1 MVTNWKSNMDFSGL
15 DDMFSSQDVRDNGE
29 IKTVNIEDIVPFKQH
44 TFKVKHDAKLHELA
58 DSIKEYGIMIPA
70 IAFRNEDGLIE
81 LISGHR
87 RMEASRMIGNDTLP
101 VIIKNITRDEAIIIM
116 GETNLQSRDRIL
128 ISEKAYTYKAM
139 YDAMKRQGKRT
150 DITSS
155 PVGTKLRT
163 DDKLAKELGESRT
176 NIQRYMS
183 LTNLIPE
190 LMEVVDAGFMGIR
203 PAVEVSNIDS
213 INQKYIY
220 DYYEDG
226 EVRDDDGNITIPGTL
241 PSLAQAIKLR
251 KMAEHGELDEE
262 AIREELKKDKP
273 NQVEKFIIK
282 NENLLSYQR
291 NNNLAANA
299 FEDKIIKALDFYD
312 KYSEKLLGGKDAE
325 REALR

>member
-1 MVTNWKSNMDFSGL
+1 MATNWKSNMDFSGL
-15 DDMFSSQDVRDNGE
+15 DEMFSSQDVRDNGE

-44 TFKVKHDAKLHELA
+44 TFKVIKDNKLKELA
-58 DSIKEYGIMIPA
+58 DSINDHGIMVPA

-101 VIIKNITRDEAIIIM
+101 VIIRNITRDEAIIIM
-116 GETNLQSRDRIL
+116 GETNLQSREKIL
-128 ISEKAYTYKAM
+128 ISEKAYTYKEM
-139 YDAMKRQGKRT
+139 YEAMKRQGKRT
-150 DITSS
+150 DLTSG
-155 PVGTKLRT
+155 PLGQKLNSR
-163 DDKLAKELGESRT
+163 DKLAKIINEGETQIRRY
-176 NIQRYMS
+176 IQ

-203 PAVEVSNIDS
+203 PAVEVSYIDS
-213 INQKYIY
+213 VNQKYIY
-220 DYYEDG
+220 DYYKAE
-226 EVRDDDGNITIPGTL
+226 EVRDNDGNITLPGTL
-241 PSLAQAIKLR
+241 PSLAQAIRLKE
-251 KMAEHGELDEE
+251 MAKQGILDEA
-262 AIREELKKDKP
+262 AIANELEKKKP

>member
-1 MVTNWKSNMDFSGL
+1 MATNWKSNMDFSGL
-15 DDMFSSQDVRDNGE
+15 DEMFSSQDVRDNGE

-44 TFKVKHDAKLHELA
+44 TFKVIKDNKLKELA
-58 DSIKEYGIMIPA
+58 DSINDHGIMVPA

-101 VIIKNITRDEAIIIM
+101 VIIRNITRDEAIIIM
-116 GETNLQSRDRIL
+116 GETNLQSRDKIL
-128 ISEKAYTYKAM
+128 ISEKAYTYKEM
-139 YDAMKRQGKRT
+139 YEAMKRQGKRT
-150 DITSS
+150 DLTSG
-155 PVGTKLRT
+155 PLGQKLNSR
-163 DDKLAKELGESRT
+163 DKLAKIINEGETQIRRY
-176 NIQRYMS
+176 IQ

-203 PAVEVSNIDS
+203 PAVEVSYIDS
-213 INQKYIY
+213 VNQKYIY
-220 DYYEDG
+220 DYYKAE
-226 EVRDDDGNITIPGTL
+226 EVRDNDGNITLPGTL
-241 PSLAQAIKLR
+241 PSLAQAIRLKE
-251 KMAEHGELDEE
+251 MAKQGILDEA
-262 AIREELKKDKP
+262 AIANELEKKKP